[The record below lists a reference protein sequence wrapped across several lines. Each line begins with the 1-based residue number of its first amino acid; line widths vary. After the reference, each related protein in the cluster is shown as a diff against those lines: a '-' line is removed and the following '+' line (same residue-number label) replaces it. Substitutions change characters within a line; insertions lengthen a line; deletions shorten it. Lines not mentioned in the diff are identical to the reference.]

1 MSAPQPSA
9 ERAAELVLAVKQLL
23 PLEVQG
29 HDPKS
34 FTKLPMKV
42 LSLREALLFRIADL
56 SEAALSLEP
65 EHGMGAAILARSV
78 METTAVLF
86 ALQEM
91 VLRVATTGQLGDFD
105 KTVMRML
112 FGSRNKKTPVE
123 AINVQTQID
132 RMDKTFKG
140 LRSWYDNLSEF
151 AHPNSPGVL
160 ISYGRLDRK
169 TFALSLEKAHS
180 DKLEKVSVLALCAC
194 LEISRGIRQKIEN
207 ALEGFQKVCVL
218 EEAEAGESV

>member
-29 HDPKS
+29 HYPKS

-65 EHGMGAAILARSV
+65 GHGMGAAILARSV

-105 KTVMRML
+105 KTTVMRML

-123 AINVQTQID
+123 AINVLTQID

-140 LRSWYDNLSEF
+140 LRSWYDDLSEF

-194 LEISRGIRQKIEN
+194 LEIARGIRQKIEN
-207 ALEGFQKVCVL
+207 ALEDFQKVCVL
-218 EEAEAGESV
+218 EGGRG